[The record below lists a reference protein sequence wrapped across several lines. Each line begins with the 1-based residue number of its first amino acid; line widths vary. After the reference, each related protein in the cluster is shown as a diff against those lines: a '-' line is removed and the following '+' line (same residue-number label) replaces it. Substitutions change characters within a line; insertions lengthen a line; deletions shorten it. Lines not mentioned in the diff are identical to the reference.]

1 MSVIMKMKNSNTSLN
16 GYKKTRRTALTESSE
31 INKTSHNIVNN
42 PLVESFFS
50 QKNFTSDLLKKTTE
64 FCVIHQSQQK
74 SLRLLIT
81 KTQILLEHT

>member
-1 MSVIMKMKNSNTSLN
+1 MKMKNSNTSLN

-50 QKNFTSDLLKKTTE
+50 QKNCTSD
-64 FCVIHQSQQK
+64 
-74 SLRLLIT
+74 
-81 KTQILLEHT
+81 